1 MERLVEL
8 GLLLDRYE
16 QLLTERQRSILRQ
29 YTDENC
35 SLAEIAER
43 EGISRQGVRDALTRG
58 EQQLKEAERIVGL
71 LKKEAKQTEAIKA
84 MRNRFKDVPMNEADR
99 AAFTAHLNAL
109 AAVWEDEDGI

>member
-1 MERLVEL
+1 MERLFEL
-8 GLLLDRYE
+8 GMLLDRYE

-43 EGISRQGVRDALTRG
+43 EGISRQGVRDILNRG
-58 EQQLKEAERIVGL
+58 EQQLKEAERVAGL
-71 LKKEAKQTEAIKA
+71 IRKEAKQTERIRA
-84 MRNRFKDVPMNEADR
+84 MRSRFKDVPMSAIDR
-99 AAFTAHLNAL
+99 AAFEQHLSAI